1 MTVLQTRW
9 FSRWA
14 RKQGLSARA
23 LCAAVA
29 EIQRGLY
36 EADLGGGLVKKR
48 VARPGQSKSGGF
60 RTLIATNRG
69 DRWIFVF
76 GFPKNVRSN
85 IEQTEEAALKLL
97 SAKLLALSARDLKTT
112 LEAGE
117 LLEVTCNEKE

>member
-1 MTVLQTRW
+1 MAVFQTRW

-14 RKQGLSARA
+14 RKQGLSAKA
-23 LCAAVA
+23 LCGAVA
-29 EIQRGLY
+29 EIQQGLY

-48 VARPGQSKSGGF
+48 VARPGQGKSGGF

-85 IEQTEEAALKLL
+85 IDQTEEAALKLL
-97 SAKLLALSARDLKTT
+97 SAKLLVLSARDLKTAV
-112 LEAGE
+112 EAGE
-117 LLEVTCNEKE
+117 LLEVMCDEKE

>member
-1 MTVLQTRW
+1 MAVFQTRW

-14 RKQGLSARA
+14 RKQGLSAKA

-29 EIQRGLY
+29 EIQQGLY

-48 VARPGQSKSGGF
+48 VARPGQGKSGGF

-69 DRWIFVF
+69 DRWVFVF

-85 IEQTEEAALKLL
+85 IDQTEEAALKLL
-97 SAKLLALSARDLKTT
+97 SAKLLALSARDLRAAI
-112 LEAGE
+112 EAGE
-117 LLEVTCNEKE
+117 LLEVTCDEKE

>member
-1 MTVLQTRW
+1 MAIFQTRW

-14 RKQGLSARA
+14 RKQGLSAKA

-29 EIQRGLY
+29 EIQQGLY

-48 VARPGQSKSGGF
+48 VARPGQGKSGGF

-85 IEQTEEAALKLL
+85 IDQTEEAALKLL
-97 SAKLLALSARDLKTT
+97 SAKLLALSTRDLKTAV
-112 LEAGE
+112 EAGE
-117 LLEVTCNEKE
+117 LLEVTCDEKE

>member
-1 MTVLQTRW
+1 MAVFQTRW

-29 EIQRGLY
+29 EIQQGLY

-48 VARPGQSKSGGF
+48 VARPGQGKSGGF
-60 RTLIATNRG
+60 RTLIATNLG

-85 IEQTEEAALKLL
+85 IDQTEEAALKLL
-97 SAKLLALSARDLKTT
+97 SAKLLGLNAKDLRTAV
-112 LEAGE
+112 EAGE
-117 LLEVTCNEKE
+117 LLEVPCNEKE

>member
-1 MTVLQTRW
+1 MAVFQTRW

-29 EIQRGLY
+29 EIQQGLY
-36 EADLGGGLVKKR
+36 EANLGGGLVKKR
-48 VARPGQSKSGGF
+48 VARPGQGKSGGF

-85 IEQTEEAALKLL
+85 IDQTEEAALKLL
-97 SAKLLALSARDLKTT
+97 SAKLLALSVRDLRTAV
-112 LEAGE
+112 EAGE
-117 LLEVTCNEKE
+117 LLEVMCDEKE

>member
-1 MTVLQTRW
+1 MAVFQTRW

-14 RKQGLSARA
+14 RKQGLSAKA
-23 LCAAVA
+23 LFAAVA
-29 EIQRGLY
+29 EIQQGLY

-48 VARPGQSKSGGF
+48 VARPGQGKSGGF

-69 DRWIFVF
+69 DRWVFVF

-85 IEQTEEAALKLL
+85 IDQTEEAALKLL
-97 SAKLLALSARDLKTT
+97 SAKLLALSARDLRTAI
-112 LEAGE
+112 EAGE

>member
-1 MTVLQTRW
+1 MGVFETRW

-14 RKQGLSARA
+14 RKQRLASSV

-29 EIQRGLY
+29 EIQQGLY

-48 VARPGQSKSGGF
+48 VARPGQGKSGGF

-69 DRWIFVF
+69 DRWVFVF

-85 IEQTEEAALKLL
+85 IDETEEEALKLL
-97 SAKLLALSARDLKTT
+97 SAKLLGMSAKDLRTAV
-112 LEAGE
+112 EAGE
-117 LLEVTCNEKE
+117 LLEVACDEKE

>member
-1 MTVLQTRW
+1 MAVFQTRW

-14 RKQGLSARA
+14 RKQGLSAKA

-29 EIQRGLY
+29 EIQQGLY

-48 VARPGQSKSGGF
+48 VARPGQGKSGGF

-69 DRWIFVF
+69 DRWVFVF

-85 IEQTEEAALKLL
+85 IDQTEEAALKLL
-97 SAKLLALSARDLKTT
+97 SAKLLALSARDLRAAIK
-112 LEAGE
+112 AGE

>member
-1 MTVLQTRW
+1 MAVFQTRW

-14 RKQGLSARA
+14 RKQGLSAKA

-29 EIQRGLY
+29 EIQQGLY

-48 VARPGQSKSGGF
+48 VARPGQGKSGGF

-85 IEQTEEAALKLL
+85 IDQTEDAALKLL
-97 SAKLLALSARDLKTT
+97 SAKLLALSVRDLRTAV
-112 LEAGE
+112 EAGE
-117 LLEVTCNEKE
+117 LLEVSCDEKE

>member
-1 MTVLQTRW
+1 MAVFQTRW

-14 RKQGLSARA
+14 RKQGLSASA

-29 EIQRGLY
+29 EIQQGLY

-48 VARPGQSKSGGF
+48 VARPGQGKSRGF

-85 IEQTEEAALKLL
+85 IDQTEEAALKLL
-97 SAKLLALSARDLKTT
+97 SAKLLVLSARDLKTAV
-112 LEAGE
+112 EAGE
-117 LLEVTCNEKE
+117 LLEVMCDEKE